1 MPKGRRLLSPYE
13 SIHAWMAEDRASLS
27 FAGATR
33 ADWERWE
40 PRFRARLTELLG
52 PRPDPAPLEPEVL
65 ETVDCGAY
73 TREKVV
79 FDADRHASIVA
90 YVLLPKGLQ
99 PGERRPAVL
108 AAHGHGRGKA
118 DVCGVA
124 ESEDERAAVA
134 RTNYAYASQF
144 AERGYVVIAP
154 DWRGFGERS
163 SPAEWARPGRDP
175 CNVNYMAMGYAGYHL
190 LALQIWDG
198 ARCLDY
204 LETRREVDAARMGV
218 AGLSFGG
225 TMSTYLGALEPR
237 IRVVCISGYLST
249 VEDAIGMRGL
259 GNFCGAQYM
268 PGLLTIGNI
277 PDVAGLICPKP
288 LIVEMGERDQC
299 FVIDD
304 MRAAY
309 ARVERIYG
317 AAGVPER
324 LAADIHPGEHQWS
337 GAKSLDWFDRWL

>member
-1 MPKGRRLLSPYE
+1 MPKGQRYLTPYE

-27 FAGATR
+27 FAGTSR
-33 ADWERWE
+33 EDWERWE
-40 PRFRARLTELLG
+40 VRFRSRLLELLG
-52 PRPDPAPLEPEVL
+52 RRPDPVPLEPEVL
-65 ETVDCGAY
+65 ESVDCGSY

-79 FDADRHASIVA
+79 FDADRHSSVVA
-90 YVLLPKGLQ
+90 CVLVPKGLKA
-99 PGERRPAVL
+99 GERRPVVL

-118 DVCGVA
+118 DICGVA
-124 ESEDERAAVA
+124 ETDDERAAIA
-134 RTNYAYASQF
+134 HTNYTYASQF

-154 DWRGFGERS
+154 DWRGFGERK
-163 SPAEWARPGRDP
+163 SPADWARVGRDP

-198 ARCLDY
+198 SRCLDY
-204 LETRREVDAARMGV
+204 LETRPEADMTRVGV

-237 IRVVCISGYLST
+237 IGVVCISGYLST
-249 VEDAIGMRGL
+249 VGDAIGMRGL

-268 PGLLTIGNI
+268 PGLLTIGDI

-288 LIVEMGERDQC
+288 LVVEMGERDQC

-309 ARVERIYG
+309 ARVERIYR

-324 LAADIHPGEHQWS
+324 LEADVHPGEHQWS
-337 GAKSLDWFDRWL
+337 GAKSFDWFARWL